1 MEKAKRS
8 GPATPAPRAKPA
20 AKTAFVKYPPESSV
34 GYLLRDTHRAF
45 SRILQAS
52 IAPWGVTMG
61 MWYFLRALW
70 DEDGLTQRELSRRV
84 GMMEPTTV
92 SALNHME
99 RRGLIERIGLMFQQ
113 RQVMQGIKDE
123 LRLAVAAGMGGDDLA
138 ATSDLHPVDISLRQ
152 NLLVAMARGN
162 GVVVVA
168 IPNQRQ
174 RRDAGSDL
182 MTGVNSLA
190 ITTP

>member
-8 GPATPAPRAKPA
+8 GPVTPAPRAKPA
-20 AKTAFVKYPPESSV
+20 AVKPPFVKYPPESSV

-99 RRGLIERIGLMFQQ
+99 RRGLIERRRNERDRRKVNVFLTRQGKALEKKLLPYAIDVNKIALNAITPDEAEVLRGLFRRMKQ
-113 RQVMQGIKDE
+113 
-123 LRLAVAAGMGGDDLA
+123 
-138 ATSDLHPVDISLRQ
+138 SLRDHEPGGE
-152 NLLVAMARGN
+152 VDVDG
-162 GVVVVA
+162 
-168 IPNQRQ
+168 
-174 RRDAGSDL
+174 
-182 MTGVNSLA
+182 
-190 ITTP
+190 

>member
-8 GPATPAPRAKPA
+8 GLATPPPRAKPA
-20 AKTAFVKYPPESSV
+20 AKPAFVKYPPESSV

-99 RRGLIERIGLMFQQ
+99 RRGLIERRRNEKDRRKVNVFLTRQGKALEKKLLPYAVDVNRIALKSITPEEAEVLRGLFRRM
-113 RQVMQGIKDE
+113 KDS
-123 LRLAVAAGMGGDDLA
+123 LRSHEPGVD
-138 ATSDLHPVDISLRQ
+138 VDID
-152 NLLVAMARGN
+152 G
-162 GVVVVA
+162 
-168 IPNQRQ
+168 
-174 RRDAGSDL
+174 
-182 MTGVNSLA
+182 
-190 ITTP
+190 